1 MKKLL
6 ILLFLP
12 ITIYGQAWSYS
23 NGSNKFD
30 GKYKMA
36 YASVNG
42 GQFPYNEPSLIITKY
57 ESSRLNFYLNN
68 SGYYQYNT
76 DLSVEIA
83 FDDSDKVFEV
93 DNFSLSDDGSAIFL
107 NSMVSYN
114 KSFTIDETFNLF
126 QMLDLFTKK
135 NKAYIRVSDRYKTI
149 DLKVSLSGSTR
160 AISYVYPN
168 LNNVLTDIESSKLE
182 EESALVKAKLEEENI
197 LVKAIE
203 RNKALIEKYRST
215 ISDNSIIE
223 LEETILDK
231 EKVSF
236 FKYLSKDI
244 ESDSVYLKP
253 YGGSFN
259 FIKDKEAMMYFISL
273 NGDKEFIK
281 KVVLKDKYFE
291 IDNYSPQEIIFRDN
305 LIKYKISED
314 DVNQIIL
321 YFRFEKMNVKSI
333 FLSKDGVS
341 ATEYNLGYIKV
352 GGLLDD
358 DTPFILPKTF
368 KKIR

>member
-12 ITIYGQAWSYS
+12 IAIYGQAWSYS

-57 ESSRLNFYLNN
+57 ESSSLKFYLNN

-76 DLSVEIA
+76 DLSVEFV

-93 DNFSLSDDGSAIFL
+93 DDFSLSDDGSAIFL

-168 LNNVLTDIESSKLE
+168 LNSVLTDIESS
-182 EESALVKAKLEEENI
+182 KLEEENI